1 MQLAKN
7 GTLFR
12 QTHQPN
18 KKEPKNMNYKCL
30 LGHKWNGCI
39 CERCGTTRDEQHTW
53 EHIIDKCV
61 EKCAVCGKEHEKHTW
76 VKGKCMTCGLEIKTI
91 KPLAT
96 LKLSNLVQVNER
108 GVLVNVFS
116 YALKNW
122 GNPQEEIEIKKLLLK
137 ISSDAELTKSDVVLL
152 NRIYSLILRLFPNNT
167 ELHIEGMF
175 SLGQIVNNM
184 I

>member
-1 MQLAKN
+1 
-7 GTLFR
+7 
-12 QTHQPN
+12 
-18 KKEPKNMNYKCL
+18 
-30 LGHKWNGCI
+30 
-39 CERCGTTRDEQHTW
+39 
-53 EHIIDKCV
+53 
-61 EKCAVCGKEHEKHTW
+61 
-76 VKGKCMTCGLEIKTI
+76 MTCGLEIKTI